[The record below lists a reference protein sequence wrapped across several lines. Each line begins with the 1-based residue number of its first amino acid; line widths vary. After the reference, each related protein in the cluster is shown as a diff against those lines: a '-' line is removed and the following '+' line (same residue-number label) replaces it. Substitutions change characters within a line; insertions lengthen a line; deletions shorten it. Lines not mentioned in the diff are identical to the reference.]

1 MNFSPGQRWASM
13 VAEFGSRGMALLYLL
28 HRALQAASGGRA
40 AVVPYLLVA
49 QPVGNAALAEV
60 RPDPATVVQRIGPGH
75 PLLLQGPRPAAV
87 IAQRFAD
94 GAACYAAT
102 VKGEFAGMIWIARE
116 RYVEDEVRC
125 TYEIADT
132 ATGVWDYDVY
142 VVPRLRLGRTM
153 GRLWRAVDE
162 QLAAEGIRW
171 TFSRI
176 NRFNAASVKS
186 HQRLG
191 ATALSQVTFL
201 VLGPLQLCWGG
212 ALGVRISLGP
222 QRPPILRLTAPR
234 RAADPPDPRSTT
246 P

>member
-1 MNFSPGQRWASM
+1 M
-13 VAEFGSRGMALLYLL
+13 VAEFGSRGLALLYLL

-75 PLLLQGPRPAAV
+75 PLLLQGPRPAPV

-116 RYVEDEVRC
+116 RYLEDEVRC

-132 ATGVWDYDVY
+132 ATGVWDFDVY

-153 GRLWRAVDE
+153 GRLWRGVDE
-162 QLAAEGIRW
+162 QLAAEGIQW

-191 ATALSQVTFL
+191 ATALGRVTFL
-201 VLGPLQLCWGG
+201 VLGPLQVSWGE
-212 ALGVRISLGP
+212 AHGVRISLGP
-222 QRPPILRLTAPR
+222 QRPPILRLTPPR
-234 RAADPPDPRSTT
+234 RAADPPDHRPPT